1 MLEFSSYTF
10 TELNREEF
18 KELYEK
24 STDTSFMQAPNM
36 SKVLTERG
44 WEQHYLGVKR
54 DQELM
59 LGALLVSKPMVGGQH
74 YELQFGP
81 IHEVLDECA
90 ETFFYYQ
97 LKKYVQDNRGLEL
110 LIIPNVDYQ
119 TFSNKG
125 VRLSEANNHFLK
137 KMENIGY
144 THMPFERG
152 YNQRGESI
160 WHYVKDLSKIN
171 SSENLFKSYSKEG
184 KYSVKKTGEFGIKVR
199 KMDYDELGEFTKL
212 VITTAEKRGYKAHD
226 LTYHEAIYKYFG
238 EKANFLVA
246 EMNFQNYQNTLQ
258 IQLEELNEICK
269 QLNEEIAEGDSAK
282 KKKQRNSVQK
292 RIEPLEK
299 RLHRTKEYVKKY
311 GDKDVKLAAALF
323 IYGSSEIVYLS
334 SGSYD
339 EFKSFYAPFALQHH
353 IMQEAVIK
361 SISSY
366 NFFGIQG
373 VFDGSDGVMRFKE
386 NFSGYVVE
394 KIGYFYYYPHPVK
407 YHCLHMMKGLI
418 NKLKG
423 H

>member
-10 TELNREEF
+10 TELNPDEF

-24 STDTSFMQAPNM
+24 STGTSFMQTLSM
-36 SKVLTERG
+36 SEVLIERG
-44 WEQHYLGVKR
+44 WKQHYLGVKR
-54 DQELM
+54 EQELI
-59 LGALLVSKPMVGGQH
+59 LAALLVSKPMVGGKH

-119 TFSNKG
+119 TFNNKG
-125 VRLSEANNHFLK
+125 ESLSEANNHFLK

-144 THMPFERG
+144 THIPFERG

-171 SSENLFKSYSKEG
+171 SPENLFKSYSKEG
-184 KYSVKKTGEFGIKVR
+184 KYSVKKTWEFGIKVR
-199 KMDYDELGEFTKL
+199 KMSFDELDEFTNIT
-212 VITTAEKRGYKAHD
+212 ITTAEKRGYKPHD
-226 LTYHEAIYKYFG
+226 LSYHEAIYKHFG
-238 EKANFLVA
+238 ERAKFLVA
-246 EMNFQNYQNTLQ
+246 EMNFKNYQNALH
-258 IQLEELNEICK
+258 IQLEELYEICK
-269 QLNEEIAEGDSAK
+269 QLSEEIAEGDSAK

-292 RIEPLEK
+292 RIEPLEQ
-299 RLHRTKEYVKKY
+299 RLYKTKEYVKKY
-311 GDKDVKLAAALF
+311 GNQDVKLAAALF

-339 EFKSFYAPFALQHH
+339 EFKTFYAPFALQHY
-353 IMQEAVIK
+353 IMQEAVMK
-361 SISSY
+361 SIPSY

-386 NFSGYVVE
+386 NFSGHIVE

-407 YHCLHMMKGLI
+407 YHCLHIMKDLI
-418 NKLKG
+418 NKIRV